1 MSPAAFSARPF
12 IFVKSDFS
20 IYKRPGF
27 EYIIQN
33 HLRPELKSALYH
45 FMFEPGV
52 LSLGASVGRLTKS
65 TQRAMLA
72 S

>member
-1 MSPAAFSARPF
+1 MSLDGFSARSF
-12 IFVKSDFS
+12 IFVKSVFS
-20 IYKRPGF
+20 IYKRPDF
-27 EYIIQN
+27 EYIIRN

-52 LSLGASVGRLTKS
+52 LSRGASVARLTKS